1 MRASGSA
8 DLWDL
13 RIVPSG
19 SSTTTGSLEFRLNNS
34 SHGGSAIANNAISM
48 SSGFINDIN
57 NFNYFNVMLQRNVV
71 TSSYEIT
78 QSYHMFVGRKDNDK
92 IKDIQFV
99 SMSSFNNNV
108 NRNFIT
114 SSEAQNSAGN
124 NLFFGE
130 TMSGSVAQI
139 RAWDAYISMSKFKQ
153 HILNYNSLVGGTA
166 TAPRDNLIYHFKLND
181 NENSTTI
188 KDFSSPSKIKN
199 FDKTISSQPN
209 FDEVKSNIS
218 TVKDFSFQVRG

>member
-1 MRASGSA
+1 
-8 DLWDL
+8 
-13 RIVPSG
+13 
-19 SSTTTGSLEFRLNNS
+19 
-34 SHGGSAIANNAISM
+34 
-48 SSGFINDIN
+48 
-57 NFNYFNVMLQRNVV
+57 MLQRNVV

-166 TAPRDNLIYHFKLND
+166 TADGATASTHHTMGIITFNGSSDYLEVYGRVFVHSGTDSNAQFGKKVFGAFLL
-181 NENSTTI
+181 STT
-188 KDFSSPSKIKN
+188 
-199 FDKTISSQPN
+199 
-209 FDEVKSNIS
+209 
-218 TVKDFSFQVRG
+218 